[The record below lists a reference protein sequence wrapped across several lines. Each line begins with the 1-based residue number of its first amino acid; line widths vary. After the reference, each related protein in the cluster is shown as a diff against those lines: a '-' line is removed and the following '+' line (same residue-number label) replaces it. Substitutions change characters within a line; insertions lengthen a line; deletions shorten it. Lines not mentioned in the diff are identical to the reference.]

1 MVTSFHLNGFTSR
14 GNYKKGINMA
24 DAQKKCFVVM
34 GFGIK
39 TDLATGRK
47 LNLDKSYQALI
58 KPVVEGKNIIC
69 VRADEIK
76 HSGSIDLMMYQQLL
90 SADIVIADLST
101 SNVNAFYELGI
112 RHALKPRT
120 TIIMSEELLGY
131 PFDVNHI
138 VINKYTHL
146 GDSIDYFEVLRFQ
159 KLLGETIDAVINTQ
173 APDSPVY
180 TFIEGLIP
188 PSLRSRAKKVVAQ
201 IGDALTAQTDAA
213 DGGAID
219 NQSLSILVKQGEEAL
234 RKKEFGAAKTLF
246 ETALRISNNDNDP
259 NHIGSNNI
267 YLVQRLALTTYQVR
281 QPDYLTSLKDALALL
296 EKIDL
301 ARTNDPETVALAGS
315 IEKHLF
321 EEGQGND
328 HLDNAILL
336 YQRGYYLL
344 HNRHNGINLAY
355 LLHLRSTTTLLPDR
369 DEKMADLVWANRIR
383 RDVLTLCD
391 ADMHK
396 IEKMEQQSV
405 DSKTTIS
412 QEQESII
419 TEQKFWIT
427 VNRAEAHFGLGN
439 MMEYEKA
446 AAEAKLLHYEDW
458 MMESFTRQLEKLTQL
473 MSAKR
478 ALA

>member
-1 MVTSFHLNGFTSR
+1 
-14 GNYKKGINMA
+14 MA
-24 DAQKKCFVVM
+24 DAQKRCFVVM

-58 KPVVEGKNIIC
+58 KPVVEGKNMIC
-69 VRADEIK
+69 VRADEIR

-159 KLLGETIDAVINTQ
+159 KLLGETIDAVITTQ

-188 PSLRSRAKKVVAQ
+188 PSLRSKAKKVVAQ
-201 IGDALTAQTDAA
+201 IGDALTAQTDA
-213 DGGAID
+213 GGDTANGD
-219 NQSLSILVKQGEEAL
+219 QSLSILVKQGEEAL
-234 RKKEFGAAKTLF
+234 KKKEFGAAKTLF

-259 NHIGSNNI
+259 NHIGSNNT
-267 YLVQRLALTTYQVR
+267 YLVQRLALTTYQVK
-281 QPDYLTSLKDALALL
+281 QPDYITSLKDALALL

-315 IEKHLF
+315 IEKHLY
-321 EEGQGND
+321 EEGQGD
-328 HLDNAILL
+328 EHLDKAILL

-355 LLHLRSTTTLLPDR
+355 LLHLRSTTSLLPNR
-369 DEKMADLVWANRIR
+369 DEKMADLIWANRIR
-383 RDVLTLCD
+383 RDVVALCEQD
-391 ADMHK
+391 TEK
-396 IEKMEQQSV
+396 IEKMEQQAT
-405 DSKTTIS
+405 DTKTSIS
-412 QEQESII
+412 EEQENII
-419 TEQKFWIT
+419 TEQKFWIA
-427 VNRAEAHFGLGN
+427 VNKAEAYFGLGE

-446 AAEAKLLHYEDW
+446 AAVAKLVHYEDW
-458 MMESFTRQLEKLTQL
+458 MMESFTRQLEKLTK
-473 MSAKR
+473 MMDVKKE
-478 ALA
+478 LA

>member
-1 MVTSFHLNGFTSR
+1 
-14 GNYKKGINMA
+14 MA
-24 DAQKKCFVVM
+24 DTQKRCFVVM

-58 KPVVEGKNIIC
+58 KPVVESKNMIC

-173 APDSPVY
+173 SPDSPVY

-188 PSLRSRAKKVVAQ
+188 PSLRSKAKKVVAQ
-201 IGDALTAQTDAA
+201 IGDVLTAQTDTAGA
-213 DGGAID
+213 DTTTD
-219 NQSLSILVKQGEEAL
+219 NQSLSILVKQGEDAL
-234 RKKEFGAAKTLF
+234 KKKEFGAAKTLF
-246 ETALRISNNDNDP
+246 ETALRISNNDSDT
-259 NHIGSNNI
+259 NHIGSNNT

-281 QPDYLTSLKDALALL
+281 QPDYVTSLKDALALL
-296 EKIDL
+296 DKIDL

-315 IEKHLF
+315 IEKHLY
-321 EEGQGND
+321 EEGQGDD
-328 HLDNAILL
+328 HLNEAILM

-355 LLHLRSTTTLLPDR
+355 LLHLRSTTPVSPSR
-369 DEKMADLVWANRIR
+369 DEKVADLVWANRIR
-383 RDVLTLCD
+383 RDVLTLCERD
-391 ADMHK
+391 LDK
-396 IEKMEQQSV
+396 IEKMEQQAA
-405 DSKTTIS
+405 DSKTPIS
-412 QEQESII
+412 EEQENII
-419 TEQKFWIT
+419 TEQKFWIA
-427 VNRAEAHFGLGN
+427 VNKAEAHFGLGE

-446 AAEAKLLHYEDW
+446 AAEAKLGKYEEW
-458 MMESFTRQLEKLTQL
+458 MMESFTKQLEKLTQL
-473 MSAKR
+473 MQMKKE
-478 ALA
+478 LV